1 MKAAQRAPGT
11 SAAYE
16 RPGPL
21 RKSLGLDEL
30 EPEELLDELT
40 CRVDVARALAGD
52 VGNAD
57 LHECERRQA
66 AMQSVEKLCDAFEL
80 LISRL
85 KQQRRYSGRF

>member
-1 MKAAQRAPGT
+1 MKAEQRAPGT
-11 SAAYE
+11 SPAYE

-21 RKSLGLDEL
+21 RKTVELDEL
-30 EPEELLDELT
+30 EPDELFDELT

-52 VGNAD
+52 VGNAEVPE
-57 LHECERRQA
+57 LERRQA
-66 AMQSVEKLCDAFEL
+66 SMQSLEKLCDAFEI